1 MPAPAMPA
9 RTVPPRTVP
18 TRAVTR
24 PFATGRALRRALG
37 LALLLGAPLAS
48 LPAGA
53 APSPQT
59 AQNAAPTGPVPL
71 PPAAPGAASKPSTPT
86 VKTEPAVPAGP
97 AAGTKET
104 DLALACKERALTI
117 LKQRSP
123 SIEDIF
129 IDMDGL
135 TIAEA
140 DLAVGNT
147 KIRNVL
153 MGEAYIQRDR
163 SDKVHRFLC
172 LTGEGDTV
180 LLTFLTER

>member
-1 MPAPAMPA
+1 MPA
-9 RTVPPRTVP
+9 RALPARATPRLLAP
-18 TRAVTR
+18 
-24 PFATGRALRRALG
+24 G
-37 LALLLGAPLAS
+37 LACALILAGPLAA
-48 LPAGA
+48 LPARA
-53 APSPQT
+53 APAATT
-59 AQNAAPTGPVPL
+59 AQAVPAV
-71 PPAAPGAASKPSTPT
+71 PFPQAAPGAPAKPSPSAKPSDPAK
-86 VKTEPAVPAGP
+86 VVEPAQPAGP
-97 AAGTKET
+97 AAGTKGT
-104 DLALACKERALTI
+104 DLALACKDRALSL

-140 DLAVGNT
+140 DLSVGNT

>member
-1 MPAPAMPA
+1 MPA
-9 RTVPPRTVP
+9 R
-18 TRAVTR
+18 AVIR
-24 PFATGRALRRALG
+24 PLASG
-37 LALLLGAPLAS
+37 LACALLLGGPVAA
-48 LPAGA
+48 LPAHA
-53 APSPQT
+53 ASSPQT
-59 AQNAAPTGPVPL
+59 AQTTTAPVPL
-71 PPAAPGAASKPSTPT
+71 PPAAPAAPGAAPKSSTPT
-86 VKTEPAVPAGP
+86 VKTEPPVPAGP
-97 AAGTKET
+97 AAGVKET
-104 DLALACKERALTI
+104 DLALACKDRALTI

>member
-1 MPAPAMPA
+1 MPARATPRLLAPGLACALMLACPLAAFEAQAAPAATTAQAVPAVPFPQAAPGAPAMPSPSA
-9 RTVPPRTVP
+9 KPD
-18 TRAVTR
+18 
-24 PFATGRALRRALG
+24 
-37 LALLLGAPLAS
+37 
-48 LPAGA
+48 
-53 APSPQT
+53 APSK
-59 AQNAAPTGPVPL
+59 V
-71 PPAAPGAASKPSTPT
+71 
-86 VKTEPAVPAGP
+86 VEPAQPAGP
-97 AAGTKET
+97 AAGTKGT
-104 DLALACKERALTI
+104 DLALACKDRALSL

-140 DLAVGNT
+140 DLSVGNT

>member
-1 MPAPAMPA
+1 MPA
-9 RTVPPRTVP
+9 RAMTCLLTP
-18 TRAVTR
+18 
-24 PFATGRALRRALG
+24 G
-37 LALLLGAPLAS
+37 LACALVLACS
-48 LPAGA
+48 WAAFPARA
-53 APSPQT
+53 APAATT
-59 AQNAAPTGPVPL
+59 AQAVPAV
-71 PPAAPGAASKPSTPT
+71 PFPQAAPGAPARPSPSAKPAEPPK
-86 VKTEPAVPAGP
+86 VVEPAQPAGP
-97 AAGTKET
+97 AAGAKET
-104 DLALACKERALTI
+104 DLALACKDRALSL

-140 DLAVGNT
+140 DLTVGGT

>member
-1 MPAPAMPA
+1 MPA
-9 RTVPPRTVP
+9 RATPARATPRLLVP
-18 TRAVTR
+18 
-24 PFATGRALRRALG
+24 G
-37 LALLLGAPLAS
+37 LACALMLACPLAA
-48 LPAGA
+48 LEARA
-53 APSPQT
+53 APAATT
-59 AQNAAPTGPVPL
+59 AQAVPAV
-71 PPAAPGAASKPSTPT
+71 PFPQSAPGAPAKPSPSAKPDAPSK
-86 VKTEPAVPAGP
+86 VVEPAQPAGP

-104 DLALACKERALTI
+104 DLALACKDRALSL

-140 DLAVGNT
+140 DLSVGNT

-163 SDKVHRFLC
+163 SDKMHRFLC

>member
-1 MPAPAMPA
+1 MPDRALPACALPARATPRLLAPGLACALILACPLAALQAQAAPA
-9 RTVPPRTVP
+9 
-18 TRAVTR
+18 
-24 PFATGRALRRALG
+24 AT
-37 LALLLGAPLAS
+37 
-48 LPAGA
+48 
-53 APSPQT
+53 T
-59 AQNAAPTGPVPL
+59 AQTSPAVPF
-71 PPAAPGAASKPSTPT
+71 PQAAPGAPAKPSPSAKPDAPSS
-86 VKTEPAVPAGP
+86 VVEPAQPAGP
-97 AAGTKET
+97 AAGTKGT
-104 DLALACKERALTI
+104 DLALACKDRALSL

-140 DLAVGNT
+140 DLSVGNT